1 MRAGAE
7 KSLSRS
13 EFIQVSIMLFGLFFG
28 AGNLIFP
35 AYLGNLAGKNTMIAL
50 IAFSITAIVFPI
62 LGVYAVSKSEGLL
75 NLANRINPTFS
86 LIYTSAIFISI
97 GPGLGIPRAGSMPF
111 ELAVAPYVPENFN
124 ITLARIIYTSVFFI
138 SAYLLSIRPNKL
150 VKRMGKILSPS
161 LILLIILLLIS
172 IYFKIDAKIAAPK
185 SSYSD
190 KAFTTGFLEGYN
202 TMDAIA
208 SLNFG
213 LVISQAIR
221 QFKINSD
228 KAVKKYSLQTGLLAG
243 AVLFLIYSILS
254 YIGKVSSSMIDM
266 PQNGAIVLSEMSNLS
281 LGKYGAILLAVIFTL
296 ACLTT
301 CVGLITSG
309 ANYFDHLTKE
319 KLGYS
324 TWVVILSLTS
334 FITANFGLDMILKVS
349 APVLTIIYPV
359 SILLIILGVSHDLL
373 DYSSL
378 VYKVS
383 AAVAVVLPT
392 IHVLGKMG
400 LKLPL
405 LTSLE
410 ARLPLAKSGL
420 SWVLPC
426 LVVVVILTVI
436 DKIKV
441 RNNNSK

>member
-1 MRAGAE
+1 MSEGE
-7 KSLSRS
+7 TKSLSRS
-13 EFIQVSIMLFGLFFG
+13 EFLQISIMLFGLFFG

-35 AYLGNLAGKNTMIAL
+35 AFLGNKAGENTTIAL
-50 IAFSITAIVFPI
+50 IAFSVTAIVFPI

-75 NLANRINPTFS
+75 NLANRINPIFS
-86 LIYTSAIFISI
+86 VIYTTAIFLSI

-111 ELAVAPYVPENFN
+111 ELAVAPYVPESFN

-138 SAYLLSIRPNKL
+138 SAYLLSIRPSKL

-161 LILLIILLLIS
+161 LIVLIILLFIS

-185 SSYSD
+185 SNYSD

-221 QFKINSD
+221 QFKVNSD
-228 KAVKKYSLQTGLLAG
+228 KAVKKYSLQAGLLAG

-254 YIGKVSSSMIDM
+254 YIGKVSSSMIDN
-266 PQNGAIVLSEMSNLS
+266 PHNGAVVLSEMSNIS
-281 LGKYGAILLAVIFTL
+281 LGKFGAILLAVIFTL

-349 APVLTIIYPV
+349 EPVLTIIYPV
-359 SILLIILGVSHDLL
+359 SILLIILGISHDLVG
-373 DYSSL
+373 YSSL

-405 LTSLE
+405 LTQLE
-410 ARLPLAKSGL
+410 AGLPLAKSGL

-426 LVVVVILTVI
+426 LVVIVILTVI

-441 RNNNSK
+441 RNNN